1 MAKTQKRLPQ
11 PMRPSGRRGRIFGWL
26 MARRNRPAYRWA
38 IAQLRPVAP
47 ESLLEIG
54 FGTGHLLD
62 AAIRQQGVKRVVGR
76 DPSELMVETAQK
88 RLRRLHKKAD
98 IDVAIGD
105 DTALPAGPYDAI
117 VALHSFQFWAD
128 PRATLAK
135 LRTMLRPGGRLILVL
150 RRHRS
155 RRAAR
160 KLPNP
165 ISRGGD
171 EISAACAVAE
181 AAGFTLVGM
190 SGISKNSHGLVLA
203 CG

>member
-1 MAKTQKRLPQ
+1 MAKFQKRLPQ
-11 PMRPSGRRGRIFGWL
+11 PMRPSGRKGRIFGWL
-26 MARRNRPAYRWA
+26 MARLNQPAYRWT
-38 IAQLRPVAP
+38 IAQLRPIAP

-62 AAIRQQGVKRVVGR
+62 AAIRQQGVKHVVGR
-76 DPSELMVETAQK
+76 DPSELMVETARK
-88 RLRRLHKKAD
+88 RLRRLQKKAD
-98 IDVAIGD
+98 IDISIGD
-105 DTALPAGPYDAI
+105 DTTLPNGAYDAI
-117 VALHSFQFWAD
+117 VALHCFQFWAD
-128 PRATLAK
+128 PKATLAK

-150 RRHRS
+150 RRRKS

-165 ISRGGD
+165 ISRGAD
-171 EISAACAVAE
+171 EIAAACAAAE

-190 SGISKNSHGLVLA
+190 AGISKNSHGLVLA